1 MGWKP
6 HVHGWKLPKLDEIFG
21 WMWNM
26 NEFLDDNWEYTN
38 FLDEICWLIECMDES
53 NSKIVMTN
61 GND

>member
-1 MGWKP
+1 
-6 HVHGWKLPKLDEIFG
+6 
-21 WMWNM
+21 MWNM

>member
-1 MGWKP
+1 
-6 HVHGWKLPKLDEIFG
+6 
-21 WMWNM
+21 M

-38 FLDEICWLIECMDES
+38 FLDEFFWLIKCMDES